1 MSMARRCD
9 RCGGYFSPETEK
21 GEYCRFS
28 NPTIMDGGSFSKIQ
42 IKYKLCYQADV
53 DLCPKCTWLMKKFMQ
68 NKKFVVYMDDGET
81 VEEFMDEY
89 LDTSNE
95 INKSRSEEQEDPN
108 SQDVLNIVYKT
119 SQDKRFSTQEKQA
132 P

>member
-1 MSMARRCD
+1 MAIARRCD
-9 RCGGYFSPETEK
+9 RCGEYFSPAEEK

-28 NPTIMDGGSFSKIQ
+28 NPTVMTGESYSQNRSIGKMVKFQDNVLEIFKEDGI
-42 IKYKLCYQADV
+42 

-81 VEEFMDEY
+81 VEEFMDG
-89 LDTSNE
+89 LLGSD
-95 INKSRSEEQEDPN
+95 
-108 SQDVLNIVYKT
+108 
-119 SQDKRFSTQEKQA
+119 TQEKQA